1 MALYKYTARDPS
13 GKRMTGVQESP
24 DTDTL
29 LDRLSSRGYIVTKI
43 EPTTAGAPSKPFL
56 GGFSIGGKIKEEQFI
71 FFNIQLSNM
80 IEAGLTLLT
89 ALENIITQVKN
100 KKFKGV
106 LRDVANS
113 IEGGKSF
120 SESASQYPKV
130 FNELFTTLVMV
141 GETSGTLEI
150 ILNRYAKLL
159 EDQFELKKKVKSA
172 MMYPIILIIV
182 SILIVSLMVTMV
194 VPNFV
199 KIFVKSGVPLPW
211 PTRFLYGVSQF
222 ARKYWLV
229 IAIICILL
237 LIVVNFIKKTPWGK
251 RWFNALSLRMP
262 LFGSLNQKVIMSRWG
277 RTLGTLIGG
286 GVPIMQALIISKR
299 VAQNAVIEA
308 GLERASQAVEKGA
321 RLGDTLKE
329 DKEFPVEVVQ
339 MINVGEESGTLDKML
354 IKMADFYDK
363 LIGYQVKRL
372 SEMIEPTFLIFVGGI
387 VGFIMLSMLLPIF
400 DMIQAIQTRGV

>member
-1 MALYKYTARDPS
+1 MALYKYTARDAS
-13 GKRMTGVQESP
+13 GKRLTGTQEAP
-24 DTDTL
+24 DPDAL

-43 EPTTAGAPSKPFL
+43 EPTSATASSKPFL
-56 GGFSIGGKIKEEQFI
+56 GGFSIGGKVKEEQFI

-80 IEAGLTLLT
+80 IEAGLTLLS
-89 ALENIITQVKN
+89 ALENILSQVKN
-100 KKFKGV
+100 KKLREV
-106 LRDVANS
+106 LRGVANS

-172 MMYPIILIIV
+172 MMYPIILMIV
-182 SILIVSLMVTMV
+182 SVGIVALMVTMV

-211 PTRFLYGVSQF
+211 PTRFLYGLSQIT
-222 ARKYWLV
+222 RKYFLMITV
-229 IAIICILL
+229 ICILL
-237 LIVVNFIKKTPWGK
+237 FIMVNFIKKTPWGN
-251 RWFNALSLRMP
+251 RWFNAMSLRLPM
-262 LFGSLNQKVIMSRWG
+262 FGSLNQKVIMSRWA

-299 VAQNAVIEA
+299 VAQNVVIEA

-400 DMIQAIQTRGV
+400 DMIKALQAGM

>member
-1 MALYKYTARDPS
+1 MALYKYTARDAS
-13 GKRMTGVQESP
+13 GKRMIGVQESP

-43 EPTTAGAPSKPFL
+43 EPTTSSAPSKPFL
-56 GGFSIGGKIKEEQFI
+56 GGFSIGGKVKEEQFI

-120 SESASQYPKV
+120 SESASQFPKV

-199 KIFVKSGVPLPW
+199 KIFVKSGVPLPL
-211 PTRFLYGVSQF
+211 PTRFLYGLSQVV
-222 ARKYWLV
+222 REYWLM

-237 LIVVNFIKKTPWGK
+237 FIVVNFIKKTPWGK
-251 RWFNALSLRMP
+251 KWFNAMSLRLPM
-262 LFGSLNQKVIMSRWG
+262 FGSLNQKVILSRWA

-299 VAQNAVIEA
+299 VAQNAVIEE
-308 GLERASQAVEKGA
+308 GLDRASQAVEKGA

-400 DMIQAIQTRGV
+400 DMIKALQTGGV

>member
-1 MALYKYTARDPS
+1 MALYKYTARDAS
-13 GKRMTGVQESP
+13 GKRMTGTQESP
-24 DTDTL
+24 DQDTL

-43 EPTTAGAPSKPFL
+43 EPTTESSLSKPV
-56 GGFSIGGKIKEEQFI
+56 GGMSFGGKIKEEQFI
-71 FFNIQLSNM
+71 FFNLQLSNM

-89 ALENIITQVKN
+89 CLENIISQVKS
-100 KKFKGV
+100 KKLREV
-106 LRDVANS
+106 LRGVANS

-141 GETSGTLEI
+141 GESSGTLEV

-199 KIFVKSGVPLPW
+199 KIFVKSGVPLPL
-211 PTRFLYGVSQF
+211 PTRFLYGLSQIV
-222 ARKYWLV
+222 RQYWLM
-229 IAIICILL
+229 IAVICILL
-237 LIVVNFIKKTPWGK
+237 FIVVTFIKKTPWGK
-251 RWFNALSLRMP
+251 RWFNAMSLRMP
-262 LFGSLNQKVIMSRWG
+262 LFGSLNQKVIMSRWA

-308 GLERASQAVEKGA
+308 GLDRASQAVEKGA

-400 DMIQAIQTRGV
+400 DMIKALQTGGV

>member
-1 MALYKYTARDPS
+1 MALYKYTARDAS
-13 GKRMTGVQESP
+13 GKRLTGTQEAP
-24 DTDTL
+24 DPDAL

-43 EPTTAGAPSKPFL
+43 EPTSATASSKPFL
-56 GGFSIGGKIKEEQFI
+56 GGFSIGGKVKEEQFI

-80 IEAGLTLLT
+80 IEAGLTLLS
-89 ALENIITQVKN
+89 ALENILSQVKS
-100 KKFKGV
+100 KKLREV
-106 LRDVANS
+106 LRGVANS

-172 MMYPIILIIV
+172 MMYPIILMIV
-182 SILIVSLMVTMV
+182 SVGIVALMVTMV

-211 PTRFLYGVSQF
+211 PTRFLYGLSQIT
-222 ARKYWLV
+222 RKYFLMITV
-229 IAIICILL
+229 ICILL
-237 LIVVNFIKKTPWGK
+237 FIMVNFIKKTPWGN
-251 RWFNALSLRMP
+251 RWFNAMSLRLPM
-262 LFGSLNQKVIMSRWG
+262 FGSLNQKVIMSRWA

-299 VAQNAVIEA
+299 VAQNVVIEA

-400 DMIQAIQTRGV
+400 DMIKALQTGM

>member
-1 MALYKYTARDPS
+1 MALYKYTARDAS

-100 KKFKGV
+100 KRFRED
-106 LRDVANS
+106 LRGVANS

-182 SILIVSLMVTMV
+182 SVLIVGLMVTMV

-211 PTRFLYGVSQF
+211 PTRFLYGLSQIV
-222 ARKYWLV
+222 KQYWLM
-229 IAIICILL
+229 IAVICILL
-237 LIVVNFIKKTPWGK
+237 FIVVTFIKKTPWGK
-251 RWFNALSLRMP
+251 RWFNAMSLRLPM
-262 LFGSLNQKVIMSRWG
+262 FGSLNQKVILSRWA

-308 GLERASQAVEKGA
+308 GLDKASQAVEKGA

-339 MINVGEESGTLDKML
+339 MINVGEESGSLDKML

-400 DMIQAIQTRGV
+400 DMIKALQSGGV